1 MSDNLS
7 LLFNIVAEV
16 LEVDPKT
23 ITEESSQ
30 DTLPN
35 WDSQAMVNLVTALES
50 SFCVQFELLE
60 IANLLSVGIIKSI
73 LVEKNVQF

>member
-7 LLFNIVAEV
+7 LLFNIVAEIM
-16 LEVDPKT
+16 EVDPKT

-30 DTLPN
+30 DTLSN

-60 IANLLSVGIIKSI
+60 ITNLLTVGIIKSI
-73 LVEKNVQF
+73 LIEKNVQF